1 LFKQRK
7 PIGRAAQDANA
18 DQAWTYYA
26 DTGSPVFGTAREETG
41 GQCRALRNNALSQ
54 IKKRF
59 FAHTMHGFSFL
70 RRSFCA

>member
-1 LFKQRK
+1 MFE

-18 DQAWTYYA
+18 DQAWTDYA
-26 DTGSPVFGTAREETG
+26 DSGFPVLGMTREEIG
-41 GQCRALRNNALSQ
+41 GKRWALRSNALSQ
-54 IKKRF
+54 VKKRF